1 MNGKWVE
8 MCVFMMDTKRTLD
21 DQMQVIRDLADVK
34 IGEYASYEDIL
45 RAVKILNET
54 LNLLYMSSP
63 SLDEMD
69 IKFLLAKVGG
79 YQL

>member
-1 MNGKWVE
+1 MNGEWVE
-8 MCVFMMDTKRTLD
+8 LYVFMADTKRTLD
-21 DQMQVIRDLADVK
+21 DQMQVIRDLADMK
-34 IGEYASYEDIL
+34 IGEYGSYENIL
-45 RAVKILNET
+45 RVVKMLNET

>member
-1 MNGKWVE
+1 MNGEWME
-8 MCVFMMDTKRTLD
+8 LYVFMADTKRTLD
-21 DQMQVIRDLADVK
+21 DQMQVIRDLADMK
-34 IGEYASYEDIL
+34 IGEYGSYEDIL
-45 RAVKILNET
+45 RVVKMLNET